1 MKLNTSVQSC
11 PESFQHLLRQI
22 PVREVAGRSHSELTL
37 GTAQLGMKYGI
48 TNRTGKPARS
58 VAVSLVRRAIGCGV
72 MHLDTAR
79 GYGES
84 EAVLGEAL
92 QGLQSSVEV
101 ITKLD
106 PLVALPADAD
116 AATARDA
123 VNQSVARSRS
133 ELRTDFLPVLLL
145 HRWQHRT
152 LWNGAVWHRLLEL
165 QSEGIIGRL
174 GVSIYE
180 PEEAMEA
187 LDDPKIQYLQLP
199 MNLLDWRWRAAKI
212 DQVISRRT
220 DLVVHARSAFLQGVL
235 LQPSEIWPTAE
246 YDAKNCVRQLQ
257 EISSRFGRA
266 GLADLC
272 LAYLR
277 GLPWITSIVTGCE
290 TIEQL
295 DHTVSLF
302 RFPALSKEQCN
313 ELQHVLPEAP
323 VALLNPSQWK
333 IT

>member
-106 PLVALPADAD
+106 PLVALPADA
-116 AATARDA
+116 
-123 VNQSVARSRS
+123 
-133 ELRTDFLPVLLL
+133 
-145 HRWQHRT
+145 
-152 LWNGAVWHRLLEL
+152 
-165 QSEGIIGRL
+165 
-174 GVSIYE
+174 
-180 PEEAMEA
+180 
-187 LDDPKIQYLQLP
+187 
-199 MNLLDWRWRAAKI
+199 
-212 DQVISRRT
+212 
-220 DLVVHARSAFLQGVL
+220 
-235 LQPSEIWPTAE
+235 
-246 YDAKNCVRQLQ
+246 
-257 EISSRFGRA
+257 
-266 GLADLC
+266 
-272 LAYLR
+272 
-277 GLPWITSIVTGCE
+277 
-290 TIEQL
+290 
-295 DHTVSLF
+295 
-302 RFPALSKEQCN
+302 
-313 ELQHVLPEAP
+313 
-323 VALLNPSQWK
+323 
-333 IT
+333 